1 VPQDAAMS
9 FPSMNPDAY
18 AWTPVRQWRSEGQG
32 LDAEAPLVLTVTSSL
47 TRFLERR
54 YGMRLEL
61 KLHEQFVDRMRPRE
75 AGLLG
80 AATGEACLRRTVSL
94 LHRKSV
100 MFDAESILP
109 LAGLPTDLMEELEAG
124 RNPLGNL
131 LLERGMSLAR
141 SDLSIGYRR
150 EAGAEPLWA
159 RQSVLRSESGT
170 RALVIEFFHPEIWR
184 RLGRAERRY

>member
-1 VPQDAAMS
+1 MS
-9 FPSMNPDAY
+9 SLTLNPETYD
-18 AWTPVRQWRSEGQG
+18 WTPVRQWRSEGQG
-32 LDAEAPLVLTVTSSL
+32 LNAEAPQVLTVTSSL

-61 KLHEQFVDRMRPRE
+61 RLHEQFVDRIRPRE
-75 AGLLG
+75 AELLG
-80 AATGEACLRRTVSL
+80 SAAGEACLRRTVSL

-109 LAGLPTDLMEELEAG
+109 LEGLPTDLMDELEAG
-124 RNPLGNL
+124 RQPLGNL

-141 SDLSIGYRR
+141 SDLSIGCRQ
-150 EAGAEPLWA
+150 EGDGEFLWA

-184 RLGRAERRY
+184 RIGRAERRY

>member
-1 VPQDAAMS
+1 M
-9 FPSMNPDAY
+9 PSLSLHPETY
-18 AWTPVRQWRSEGQG
+18 TWTPVRQWRSEGQG

-47 TRFLERR
+47 TRFIERR

-61 KLHEQFVDRMRPRE
+61 KLHDQFVDRMRPRE
-75 AGLLG
+75 AELLG
-80 AATGEACLRRTVSL
+80 AAAGEACLRRTVSL

-124 RNPLGNL
+124 RQPLGNL

-141 SDLSIGYRR
+141 SDLSIGCRK
-150 EAGAEPLWA
+150 AEHGESLWA

-184 RLGRAERRY
+184 RIERAERRY